1 MGKTRKYVYLFGNKK
16 ADGAGN
22 MKPLLGGKGANL
34 AEMTRIGLPVPPGF
48 TITTEVCTYFSENK
62 RTYPRGL
69 EAEVEAALAKVEKS
83 VGKKLGDKERP
94 LLVSVRSGAR
104 DSMPGMMDTI
114 LNLGMNDSVVEIVAR
129 KTSNPRF
136 AWDSYRRF
144 LQMYGD
150 VVMGVQKRAGEDHEP
165 FESVIEHL
173 KDERYGNHHF
183 PDVQLKVNDLME
195 LVRRFKA
202 LIKERT
208 GKSFP
213 QDASA
218 QLWGSIGAGVGSW
231 NNSRLE
237 GYRKNS

>member
-1 MGKTRKYVYLFGNKK
+1 MARKRSRKSSSPRSRSVRKSKRTITKAKSDKARRTKSTRRVYYFGDGK

-48 TITTEVCTYFSENK
+48 TITTEVCIYFSENK
-62 RTYPRGL
+62 RTYPKGL

-83 VGKKLGDKERP
+83 IGKKLGDKERP

-114 LNLGMNDSVVEIVAR
+114 LNLGMNDTVVEVVGRQTGNA
-129 KTSNPRF
+129 RF

-150 VVMGVQKRAGEDHEP
+150 VVMESPYHYRCIASDRRMIGTLWFIDGNFVTRSSTSDGAPPVLAVSTRRRRDHAAE
-165 FESVIEHL
+165 
-173 KDERYGNHHF
+173 
-183 PDVQLKVNDLME
+183 
-195 LVRRFKA
+195 
-202 LIKERT
+202 
-208 GKSFP
+208 
-213 QDASA
+213 
-218 QLWGSIGAGVGSW
+218 
-231 NNSRLE
+231 
-237 GYRKNS
+237 